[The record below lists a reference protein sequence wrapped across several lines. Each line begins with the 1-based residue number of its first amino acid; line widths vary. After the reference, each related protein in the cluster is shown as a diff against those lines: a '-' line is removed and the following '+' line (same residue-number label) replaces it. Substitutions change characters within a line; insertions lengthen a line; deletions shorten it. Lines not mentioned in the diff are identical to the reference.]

1 LQNFA
6 IAYIMRM
13 KRRNYRIPPIVFNG
27 LIYDSV
33 IIDSHYE
40 RKHKDQVNDELILE
54 LVKMLNRDFEEPTD
68 IKDDYF
74 YYTKVLFKKEKG
86 YRLVW
91 LTQKYETY
99 VGIINAFRDSKGE
112 KNAISK

>member
-1 LQNFA
+1 MQNFA
-6 IAYIMRM
+6 IACIMRL
-13 KRRNYRIPPIVFNG
+13 KRRSYRIPPIVFNG

-40 RKHKDQVNDELILE
+40 RKHKSQINDELILE
-54 LVKMLNRDFEEPTD
+54 LVKMLNRSFEEHTD
-68 IKDDYF
+68 NGDDYF
-74 YYTKVLFKKEKG
+74 YYTKVLYKKEKG

-91 LTQKYETY
+91 LTQKNETY
-99 VGIINAFRDSKGE
+99 VGVINAFRDSKGE